1 MGTDFTDMPLKK
13 NLTPA
18 QMISNEI
25 SSGYASFAPLI
36 GFLDL
41 QRLNRCH
48 CVWVEAFW
56 ANMVFSLSEWITKLD
71 NAEAKCMVNIS
82 IAQDYHRN
90 RTRQNITGGVV
101 IQHSCCMITSDEAFT
116 MKWIVSS
123 RSINTFN
130 GAPCIIKK
138 KRLFYKLLRKDWI
151 LEWMF

>member
-56 ANMVFSLSEWITKLD
+56 ANVIFSLSEWIIKLD
-71 NAEAKCMVNIS
+71 NCRLNAWLIYQLLKIFIDTELDKIL
-82 IAQDYHRN
+82 Q
-90 RTRQNITGGVV
+90 
-101 IQHSCCMITSDEAFT
+101 
-116 MKWIVSS
+116 VS
-123 RSINTFN
+123 
-130 GAPCIIKK
+130 
-138 KRLFYKLLRKDWI
+138 
-151 LEWMF
+151 